1 MKKKILALLLALVLC
16 VSTIPISVLAE
27 TPEEAEENFI
37 ETDQQVMEEPNE
49 QRLPEG
55 EALTDDGLR
64 YKVNENDTI
73 TITDYSGPGG
83 NITIPSTIEDKRVS
97 TIAYSAFSNNLSI
110 TGVTVEEGLGAIEH
124 NAFYGCKNLV
134 ELSLPDTIT
143 SIGSAA
149 FVNCGLKNTD
159 GFSQLTSINNNIYNL
174 ELNNNDIRDL
184 DGLSGLSLFN
194 IDLSGNTNLENIT
207 PLMYMNNLQAVTLTG
222 TKVSDVDKL
231 ALLRLP
237 DSIELELIPNSKI
250 YNLSI
255 YPNIIGDPNSSY
267 DKIIKESSD
276 PNVFSYKSEPTI
288 DTAGYLLPQKIGQAK
303 LLIKL
308 NKAQR
313 EVPVNV
319 VPAEEEKVIANDEN
333 GISDKILYGAVMAA
347 ADANH
352 DNILTNKETAG
363 LTSLTVNRDYSN
375 GSYSNDGITS
385 LKGIGYLKNL
395 ESLYLYSHD
404 KLADLEGIE
413 ALSKL
418 TYLDLPTY
426 GEITDIAP
434 VTKLKNLT
442 SLNIGGKNLSSLE
455 GIENLTNLTSLN
467 ISGSFKDIG
476 SIVSLGQLNYLY
488 INSSSSEFT
497 DMKGIENLKRLSSLN
512 VSANALKDITG
523 IEKLRNLSY
532 LIISS
537 RSFNDYQEIGKLSQL
552 TSLSIDAAEITN
564 LDGLDNLKEL
574 TNLTLYSAN
583 QLKNLKGIEK
593 LKKLKTLNIN
603 SANKLESLDGIEILT
618 NLQSLSVSCY
628 GMGETSLNLFTSL
641 PDLSKLDQL
650 TRLSISGSKIANIDG
665 LKNLKSIRELS
676 LGNNQMESIDGIE
689 NLTTLESLNLGN
701 NKLTLDNFEKIGQ
714 LKDLKGLSLSG
725 FTGNTGNTVK
735 SFDGIKNL
743 QSLKELNLNGVALK
757 DVPMDGIG
765 QLKNLEL
772 LDLSTCGLETL
783 PDLTG
788 LTLLKKEHQPNDH
801 YYNTAYRTTFQYNHL
816 TLDELNAKLPAQLT
830 KDSAWIKLQEG
841 TIPPESATDQALD
854 QLKDPDVEKAEI
866 IVAQPEVL
874 APDVFETAKETGKK
888 VTVTVVDPESNRTKY
903 SWTFDGKEI
912 SDTAL
917 DVNLEI
923 NVDSTVQGVNDII
936 AESSK
941 EINAMTLSFQHAG
954 NLPAP
959 ATVRIYVG
967 DKYHDGQ
974 TLWLYYYNKN
984 DDKMEMQSQGIVVKD
999 GYAELIITHC
1009 SDYVLTDQELDG
1021 NKIINNGSSGNE
1033 QNPNQPSGP
1042 DQNIQG
1048 PDGNGQTTDTKA
1060 STVNTSKNE
1069 INPLTGNRTA
1079 SNMEIAISL
1088 ALLMVCAGI
1097 CFILR
1102 KSAIHRS

>member
-73 TITDYSGPGG
+73 TITGYSGPGG

-134 ELSLPDTIT
+134 ELSLPESIT
-143 SIGSAA
+143 RIEYSA
-149 FVNCGLKNTD
+149 FSNCSLKNTD
-159 GFSQLTSINNNIYNL
+159 GFSQLAYVDYL
-174 ELNNNDIRDL
+174 YLDNNDITNLNGLKGLSNLTSVYL
-184 DGLSGLSLFN
+184 DGN
-194 IDLSGNTNLENIT
+194 VNLEDIT
-207 PLMYMNNLQAVTLTG
+207 PLKSLNNLQSVTLYG
-222 TKVSDVDKL
+222 TKVSGADKL

-237 DSIELELIPNSKI
+237 DSIELEMDPDDQ
-250 YNLSI
+250 YRLSMT
-255 YPNIIGDPNSSY
+255 PSLGEWVT
-267 DKIIKESSD
+267 KESSD
-276 PNVFSYKSEPTI
+276 PEIFSYH
-288 DTAGYLLPQKIGQAK
+288 DTSTGTEYLQAHKLGQAK
-303 LLIKL
+303 LRLRL
-308 NKAQR
+308 NDAVR
-313 EVPVNV
+313 EVPVKV

-333 GISDKILYGAVMAA
+333 GIPDKILYGAVMAA

-352 DNILTNKETAG
+352 DNVLTNKETAG
-363 LTSLTVNRDYSN
+363 LTSLTADRD
-375 GSYSNDGITS
+375 YSNDGITS

-404 KLADLEGIE
+404 KLADLKGIE

-418 TYLDLPTY
+418 TNLQLSTS
-426 GEITDIAP
+426 GEIADIAP
-434 VTKLKNLT
+434 VTNLKNLT
-442 SLNIGGKNLSSLE
+442 SLGIGGKNLSSLE
-455 GIENLTNLTSLN
+455 GIENLTNLSSLN
-467 ISGSFKDIG
+467 ISGSFKDLGGIASLKQLSYL
-476 SIVSLGQLNYLY
+476 SI
-488 INSSSSEFT
+488 SSFSPEFT
-497 DMKGIENLKRLSSLN
+497 NIKGIENLKRLLSLDIR
-512 VSANALKDITG
+512 ADALKDITG
-523 IEKLRNLSY
+523 IEKLGNLSS
-532 LIISS
+532 LSISS
-537 RSFNDYQEIGKLSQL
+537 SSINDFQEIGKMRQL
-552 TSLSIDAAEITN
+552 TSLSISNAALTN

-574 TNLTLYSAN
+574 TSLTLNSAS

-593 LKKLKTLNIN
+593 LKKLQYLSIN
-603 SANKLESLDGIEILT
+603 SANKLESLDGIETLT
-618 NLQSLSVSCY
+618 NLQNLSVSCY
-628 GMGETSLNLFTSL
+628 GMGETSSNLFTSF

-650 TRLSISGSKIANIDG
+650 TGLSISGSKIANIDG

-676 LGNNQMESIDGIE
+676 LGNNQLESINGIE

-725 FTGNTGNTVK
+725 FTGDTGNAVK
-735 SFDGIKNL
+735 SFDGVENL

-788 LTLLKKEHQPNDH
+788 LTLLKKERQPGESV
-801 YYNTAYRTTFQYNHL
+801 YSAAYRTTFQYNYL
-816 TLDELNAKLPAQLT
+816 TLDELNAKLPTQLT

-967 DKYHDGQ
+967 DKYRDGQ

-1033 QNPNQPSGP
+1033 QNPNQLSGP

>member
-16 VSTIPISVLAE
+16 VSTIPVSVFAE

-37 ETDQQVMEEPNE
+37 ETDQQVVEAPNE

-73 TITDYSGPGG
+73 TITGYSGTGG
-83 NITIPSTIEDKRVS
+83 DITIPSTIEDKRVS

-134 ELSLPDTIT
+134 ELLLPDTIT

-149 FVNCGLKNTD
+149 FANCGLKNTN
-159 GFSQLTSINNNIYNL
+159 GFSELMYINYL
-174 ELNNNDIRDL
+174 YLDLDDNDITD
-184 DGLSGLSLFN
+184 LSGLKG
-194 IDLSGNTNLENIT
+194 LSNLTSVRLKGNVNLEDIT
-207 PLMYMNNLQAVTLTG
+207 PLKTLNNLQIVNLYG
-222 TKVSDVDKL
+222 TKVSNADKL

-237 DSIELELIPNSKI
+237 DRIEMEMDLDYQYRFSMTPTL
-250 YNLSI
+250 LSEGVI
-255 YPNIIGDPNSSY
+255 RESNDPE
-267 DKIIKESSD
+267 I
-276 PNVFSYKSEPTI
+276 FSYHF
-288 DTAGYLLPQKIGQAK
+288 DNNAGMEYLQAHKLGQAK
-303 LLIKL
+303 LRFKL
-308 NKAQR
+308 NDAVR
-313 EVPVNV
+313 EIPVNV
-319 VPAEEEKVIANDEN
+319 VPAKEEKVIANDEN
-333 GISDKILYGAVMAA
+333 GIPDKILYGAVMAA

-363 LTSLTVNRDYSN
+363 LTSLTVNRD
-375 GSYSNDGITS
+375 YSNDGITS

-476 SIVSLGQLNYLY
+476 SIASLKQLNYLY

-497 DMKGIENLKRLSSLN
+497 DMKGVENLKRLSSLN

-537 RSFNDYQEIGKLSQL
+537 RSLNDYQKIGKLSQL

-593 LKKLKTLNIN
+593 LKKLQTLNIN
-603 SANKLESLDGIEILT
+603 SANKLESLDGIETLT
-618 NLQSLSVSCY
+618 NLQNLSVSCY
-628 GMGETSLNLFTSL
+628 GMGETSSNLFTSL

-650 TRLSISGSKIANIDG
+650 TGLSISGSKIANIDG

-676 LGNNQMESIDGIE
+676 LGNNQLESINGIE

-725 FTGNTGNTVK
+725 FTGDTGNAVK
-735 SFDGIKNL
+735 SFDGVENL

-783 PDLTG
+783 PDLTSM
-788 LTLLKKEHQPNDH
+788 TLLKKERQPGESV
-801 YYNTAYRTTFQYNHL
+801 YSAAYRTSFQYNHL

-888 VTVTVVDPESNRTKY
+888 VTVTVVDPGSNRTKY

-923 NVDSTVQGVNDII
+923 NVDSNVQGVNDII

-959 ATVRIYVG
+959 ATVKIYVG
-967 DKYHDGQ
+967 DKYRDGQ

-984 DDKMEMQSQGIVVKD
+984 DDKIEMQSQGIVVKD
-999 GYAELIITHC
+999 GYAELTITHC

-1021 NKIINNGSSGNE
+1021 NKVINNGSSN
-1033 QNPNQPSGP
+1033 
-1042 DQNIQG
+1042 
-1048 PDGNGQTTDTKA
+1048 NGQ
-1060 STVNTSKNE
+1060 
-1069 INPLTGNRTA
+1069 NR
-1079 SNMEIAISL
+1079 
-1088 ALLMVCAGI
+1088 LLSV
-1097 CFILR
+1097 
-1102 KSAIHRS
+1102 

>member
-73 TITDYSGPGG
+73 TITGYSGPGG

-134 ELSLPDTIT
+134 ELSLPESIT
-143 SIGSAA
+143 RIEYSA
-149 FVNCGLKNTD
+149 FSNCGLKNTD
-159 GFSQLTSINNNIYNL
+159 GFSQLAYVDYL
-174 ELNNNDIRDL
+174 YLDNNDITNLNGLKGLSNLTSVYL
-184 DGLSGLSLFN
+184 DGN
-194 IDLSGNTNLENIT
+194 VNLEDIT
-207 PLMYMNNLQAVTLTG
+207 PLKSLNNLQSVTLYG
-222 TKVSDVDKL
+222 TKVSGADKL

-237 DSIELELIPNSKI
+237 DSIELEMDPDDQ
-250 YNLSI
+250 YRLSMT
-255 YPNIIGDPNSSY
+255 PSLGEWVT
-267 DKIIKESSD
+267 KESSD
-276 PNVFSYKSEPTI
+276 PEIFSYH
-288 DTAGYLLPQKIGQAK
+288 DTSTGTEYLQAHKLGQAK
-303 LLIKL
+303 LRLRL
-308 NKAQR
+308 NDAVR
-313 EVPVNV
+313 EVPVKV

-333 GISDKILYGAVMAA
+333 GIPDKILYGAVMAA

-352 DNILTNKETAG
+352 DNVLTNKETAG
-363 LTSLTVNRDYSN
+363 LTSLTADRD
-375 GSYSNDGITS
+375 YSNDGITS

-404 KLADLEGIE
+404 KLADLKGIE

-418 TYLDLPTY
+418 TNLQLSTS
-426 GEITDIAP
+426 GEIADIAP
-434 VTKLKNLT
+434 VTNLKNLT
-442 SLNIGGKNLSSLE
+442 SLGIGGKNLSSLE

-476 SIVSLGQLNYLY
+476 SIASLKQLNYLY
-488 INSSSSEFT
+488 ISSSSSEFT

-523 IEKLRNLSY
+523 LEQLRNLSS
-532 LIISS
+532 LTIQNSS
-537 RSFNDYQEIGKLSQL
+537 FSDFQKIGKLKRLSY
-552 TSLSIDAAEITN
+552 LSIGSDALKSLEGIQN
-564 LDGLDNLKEL
+564 LTAL
-574 TNLTLYSAN
+574 TNLSLFPAK
-583 QLKNLKGIEK
+583 QLENLKGIEK
-593 LKKLKTLNIN
+593 LKSLQRLLID
-603 SANKLESLDGIEILT
+603 SANKLESLDGIEALT
-618 NLQSLSVSCY
+618 NLQYLSVSCW
-628 GMGETSLNLFTSL
+628 GFEQSNLNTL
-641 PDLSKLDQL
+641 PDLSKLNQL
-650 TRLSISGSKIANIDG
+650 TYLSISSSKIANIDS
-665 LKNLKSIRELS
+665 LKNLKSIRELN
-676 LGNNQMESIDGIE
+676 LGNNQLESIDGIE

-701 NKLTLDNFEKIGQ
+701 NKLILDNFEKIGQ

-725 FTGNTGNTVK
+725 FTGDTGNAVK
-735 SFDGIKNL
+735 SFDGVENL

-788 LTLLKKEHQPNDH
+788 LTLLKKERQPGESV
-801 YYNTAYRTTFQYNHL
+801 YSAAYRTTFQYNYL
-816 TLDELNAKLPAQLT
+816 TLDELNAKLPTQLT

-888 VTVTVVDPESNRTKY
+888 VTVTVVDPGSNRTKY

-923 NVDSTVQGVNDII
+923 NVDSNVQGVNDII

-967 DKYHDGQ
+967 DKYRDGQ

-1033 QNPNQPSGP
+1033 QNPNQPSGS

>member
-16 VSTIPISVLAE
+16 VSTIPVSVFAE

-37 ETDQQVMEEPNE
+37 ETDQQVVEAPNE

-73 TITDYSGPGG
+73 TITGYSGTGG
-83 NITIPSTIEDKRVS
+83 DITIPSTIEDKRVS

-134 ELSLPDTIT
+134 ELLLPDTIT

-149 FVNCGLKNTD
+149 FANCGLKNTN
-159 GFSQLTSINNNIYNL
+159 GFSELMYINYL
-174 ELNNNDIRDL
+174 YLDLDDNDITD
-184 DGLSGLSLFN
+184 LSGLKG
-194 IDLSGNTNLENIT
+194 LSNLTSVRLKGNVNLEDIT
-207 PLMYMNNLQAVTLTG
+207 PLKTLNNLQIVNLYG
-222 TKVSDVDKL
+222 TKVSNADKL

-237 DSIELELIPNSKI
+237 DRIEMEMDPDYQYRFSMTPIL
-250 YNLSI
+250 LSEGVI
-255 YPNIIGDPNSSY
+255 RESNDPE
-267 DKIIKESSD
+267 I
-276 PNVFSYKSEPTI
+276 FSYHF
-288 DTAGYLLPQKIGQAK
+288 DNNAGMEYLQAHKLGPAK
-303 LLIKL
+303 LRFKL
-308 NKAQR
+308 NDAVR
-313 EVPVNV
+313 EIPVNV
-319 VPAEEEKVIANDEN
+319 VPAKEEKVIANDEN
-333 GISDKILYGAVMAA
+333 GIPDKILYGAVMAA

-476 SIVSLGQLNYLY
+476 SIASLKQLNYLY
-488 INSSSSEFT
+488 ISSSSSEFT

-523 IEKLRNLSY
+523 LEQLRNLSS
-532 LIISS
+532 LTIQNSS
-537 RSFNDYQEIGKLSQL
+537 FSDFQKIGKLKRLSY
-552 TSLSIDAAEITN
+552 LSIGSDALKSLEGIQN
-564 LDGLDNLKEL
+564 LTAL
-574 TNLTLYSAN
+574 TNLSLFPAK
-583 QLKNLKGIEK
+583 QLENLKGIEK
-593 LKKLKTLNIN
+593 LKSLQRLLID
-603 SANKLESLDGIEILT
+603 SANKLESLDGIEALT
-618 NLQSLSVSCY
+618 NLQYLSVSCW
-628 GMGETSLNLFTSL
+628 GFEQSNLNTL
-641 PDLSKLDQL
+641 PDLSKLNQL
-650 TRLSISGSKIANIDG
+650 TYLSISSSKIANIDS
-665 LKNLKSIRELS
+665 LKNLKSIRELN
-676 LGNNQMESIDGIE
+676 LGNNQLESIDGIE

-701 NKLTLDNFEKIGQ
+701 NKLILDNFEKIGQ

-725 FTGNTGNTVK
+725 FTGDTGNAVK
-735 SFDGIKNL
+735 SFDGVENL

-788 LTLLKKEHQPNDH
+788 LTLLKKERQPGESV
-801 YYNTAYRTTFQYNHL
+801 YSAAYRTTFQYNYL
-816 TLDELNAKLPAQLT
+816 TLDELNAKLPTQLT

-888 VTVTVVDPESNRTKY
+888 VTVTVVDPGSNRTKY

-923 NVDSTVQGVNDII
+923 NVDSNVQGVNDII

-967 DKYHDGQ
+967 DKYRDGQ

-1033 QNPNQPSGP
+1033 QNPNQPSGS